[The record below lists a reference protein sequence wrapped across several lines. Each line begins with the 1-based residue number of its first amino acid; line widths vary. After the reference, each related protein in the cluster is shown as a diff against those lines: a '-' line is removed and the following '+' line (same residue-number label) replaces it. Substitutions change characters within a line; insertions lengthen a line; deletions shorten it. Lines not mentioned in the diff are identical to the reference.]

1 MQSQNL
7 SSKGPTIILAV
18 LITIGAALRMGGLFS
33 PLTHDEL
40 SAICRLQFDDFSDL
54 LTNGVKPDG
63 HPAGVE
69 VFMWL
74 WVQLF
79 GQSAV
84 AIRFPFMLMGIFS
97 VPLIYGIARRW
108 YGRWSSMLPTAAIAV
123 SQYTVYYSDI
133 ARPYCVGLFFI
144 LCALYMLTCMITD
157 RRYTVWRLVLF
168 AVFEACCAYTHYFC
182 MLTAVLMAF
191 AALFFIDRRH
201 ILSYLVACTGAALL
215 FVPHIKITLY
225 QLFELKGVGGWLG
238 KPTPFFALEY
248 FRYLTHHSLL
258 AAIVCLVAFL
268 LLFSFHAVQKNK
280 SVLVA
285 SLVIGLLPLIIGYVY
300 SVTVSPVLQFS
311 VLIFSFPF
319 LLLSFAACIDDR
331 RRALLIVFTVV
342 YVITMVT
349 TLFFTR
355 HHYTM
360 LSKEWIEAS
369 VHEAKDATLK
379 YGGDNVACLFNL
391 SPCKVAYYDST
402 LNLMPQ
408 ELASDASRLDSALAR
423 CPQPYLICS
432 GIQDPSMLAVVN
444 RHYPFLLRAKQCVVS
459 EICLFGRQPSSEA
472 ICVDSLAYRTYE
484 QPLQVFDD
492 EYFVILD
499 TILGD
504 IVDSR
509 FVCVESNVQF
519 MDSTWNEESKP
530 IYLVTELLYRDHPLD
545 WRSVTLVPTIAD
557 SVSSVLLP
565 VRVEGT
571 IKHRSHLKH
580 ARVKVY
586 LWNPDRNTHTIP
598 CRCRIRLLPTSP
610 WIYSVLE
617 EI

>member
-7 SSKGPTIILAV
+7 SSKGPTVILAV
-18 LITIGAALRMGGLFS
+18 LTFIGAALRIGGLFG

-40 SAICRLQFDDFSDL
+40 SAICRLQCDNISDL
-54 LTNGVKPDG
+54 INYGVKPDG
-63 HPAGVE
+63 HPGGVE

-74 WVQLF
+74 WVRLF

-84 AIRFPFMLMGIFS
+84 AIRLPFMLMGIAS
-97 VPLIYGIARRW
+97 VPLIYAIARRW
-108 YGRWSSMLPTAAIAV
+108 YGRWSALLPTAVVAV

-144 LCALYMLTCMITD
+144 LCALYVLTCMVSE
-157 RRYTVWRLVLF
+157 RRYTVCQLVLF
-168 AVFEACCAYTHYFC
+168 ALFEACCAYTHYFC
-182 MLTAVLMAF
+182 LLMAF
-191 AALFFIDRRH
+191 IMACAAIFFIDRRH
-201 ILSYLVACTGAALL
+201 ILLYLTACFGAVLL

-248 FRYLTHHSLL
+248 LRYLTHHSLF
-258 AAIVCLVAFL
+258 AAAVCLVAFL
-268 LLFSFHAVQKNK
+268 LLFSLNSARKNMPI
-280 SVLVA
+280 LIA
-285 SLVIGLLPLIIGYVY
+285 SFVVGLLPLIIGYIY

-319 LLLSFAACIDDR
+319 LLLALAACVDDHR
-331 RRALLIVFTVV
+331 HVMHIILTLV

-349 TLFFTR
+349 TLFLTR
-355 HHYTM
+355 HHYTV
-360 LSKEWIEAS
+360 LGKEWIEAS
-369 VHEAKDATLK
+369 VQEAKDATLK
-379 YGGDNVACLFNL
+379 YGNGNVACLFNL

-402 LNLMPQ
+402 LDLLPQ
-408 ELASDASRLDSALAR
+408 ELVFDAAHLDSALAQ

-432 GIQDPSMLAVVN
+432 GIQDPSMLAIVN
-444 RHYPFLLRAKQCVVS
+444 RHYPTLLRVHPCVVS
-459 EICLFGRQPSSEA
+459 EICLFGRQHSKEA
-472 ICVDSLAYRTYE
+472 ISVDSIAYSIIER
-484 QPLQVFDD
+484 PLQAFGD
-492 EYFVILD
+492 EYFVVLD

-509 FVCVESNVQF
+509 FICIESNVQF
-519 MDSTWNEESKP
+519 LDSTWNEESKP
-530 IYLVTELLYRDHPLD
+530 IYLVTELLYRNHPLD
-545 WRSVTLVPTIAD
+545 WRSVTLIPTITD
-557 SVSSVLLP
+557 SVSNVLLP

-571 IKHRSHLKH
+571 IKHRSQLKH

-586 LWNPDRNTHTIP
+586 LWNPDRNIQTIP
-598 CRCRIRLLPTSP
+598 YRCRIRLLPTSQ

>member
-7 SSKGPTIILAV
+7 SSKGPTVILAV
-18 LITIGAALRMGGLFS
+18 LTFIGAALRIGGLFG

-40 SAICRLQFDDFSDL
+40 SAICRLQCDNISDL
-54 LTNGVKPDG
+54 INYGVKPDG
-63 HPAGVE
+63 HPGGVE

-74 WVQLF
+74 WVRLF

-84 AIRFPFMLMGIFS
+84 AIRLPFMLMGIAS
-97 VPLIYGIARRW
+97 VPLIYAIARRW
-108 YGRWSSMLPTAAIAV
+108 YGRWSALLPTAVVAV

-144 LCALYMLTCMITD
+144 LCALYVLTCMVSE
-157 RRYTVWRLVLF
+157 RRYTVCQLVLF
-168 AVFEACCAYTHYFC
+168 ALFEACCAYTHYFC
-182 MLTAVLMAF
+182 LLMAF
-191 AALFFIDRRH
+191 IMACAAIFFIDRRH
-201 ILSYLVACTGAALL
+201 ILLYLTACFGAVLL

-248 FRYLTHHSLL
+248 FRYLTHHSLFV
-258 AAIVCLVAFL
+258 AAVCLVAFL
-268 LLFSFHAVQKNK
+268 LLFSLHSVRKN
-280 SVLVA
+280 LPILIA
-285 SLVIGLLPLIIGYVY
+285 SFVVGLLPLIIGYIY

-319 LLLSFAACIDDR
+319 LLLALAACVDDHR
-331 RRALLIVFTVV
+331 HVMHIILTLV

-349 TLFFTR
+349 TLFLTR
-355 HHYTM
+355 HHYTV
-360 LSKEWIEAS
+360 LGKEWIEAS
-369 VHEAKDATLK
+369 VQEAKDATLK
-379 YGGDNVACLFNL
+379 YGNGNVACLFNL

-402 LNLMPQ
+402 LDLLPQ
-408 ELASDASRLDSALAR
+408 ELVFDAAHLDSALAQ

-432 GIQDPSMLAVVN
+432 GVQDPSMLAIVN
-444 RHYPFLLRAKQCVVS
+444 RHYPTLLRVHPCVVS
-459 EICLFGRQPSSEA
+459 EICLFGRQHSKEA
-472 ICVDSLAYRTYE
+472 ISVGSIAYSIIER
-484 QPLQVFDD
+484 PLQAFGD
-492 EYFVILD
+492 EYFVVLD

-509 FVCVESNVQF
+509 FICIESNVQF
-519 MDSTWNEESKP
+519 LDSTWNEESKP
-530 IYLVTELLYRDHPLD
+530 IYLVTELLYRNHPLD
-545 WRSVTLVPTIAD
+545 WRSVTFIPTITD
-557 SVSSVLLP
+557 SVSDVLLP

-571 IKHRSHLKH
+571 IKHRSQLKH

-586 LWNPDRNTHTIP
+586 LWNPDRNIQTIP
-598 CRCRIRLLPTSP
+598 YRCRIRLLPTSQ

>member
-7 SSKGPTIILAV
+7 SSKGPTVILAV
-18 LITIGAALRMGGLFS
+18 LTFIGAALRIGGLFG

-40 SAICRLQFDDFSDL
+40 SAICRLQCDNISDL
-54 LTNGVKPDG
+54 INYGVKPDG
-63 HPAGVE
+63 HPGGVE

-74 WVQLF
+74 WVRLF

-84 AIRFPFMLMGIFS
+84 AIRLPFMLMGIAT
-97 VPLIYGIARRW
+97 VPLIYAIARRW
-108 YGRWSSMLPTAAIAV
+108 YGRWSALLPTAVVAV

-144 LCALYMLTCMITD
+144 LCALYVLTCMVSE
-157 RRYTVWRLVLF
+157 RRYTVCQLVLF
-168 AVFEACCAYTHYFC
+168 ALFEACCAYTHYFC
-182 MLTAVLMAF
+182 LLMAF
-191 AALFFIDRRH
+191 IMACAAIFFIDRRH
-201 ILSYLVACTGAALL
+201 ILLYLTACFGAVLL

-248 FRYLTHHSLL
+248 LRYLTHHSLF
-258 AAIVCLVAFL
+258 AAAVCLVAFL
-268 LLFSFHAVQKNK
+268 LLFSLNSARKNMPI
-280 SVLVA
+280 LIA
-285 SLVIGLLPLIIGYVY
+285 SFVVGLLPLIIGYIY

-319 LLLSFAACIDDR
+319 LLLALAACVDDHR
-331 RRALLIVFTVV
+331 HVMHIILTLV

-349 TLFFTR
+349 TLFLTR
-355 HHYTM
+355 HHYTV
-360 LSKEWIEAS
+360 LGKEWIEAS
-369 VHEAKDATLK
+369 VQEAKDATLK
-379 YGGDNVACLFNL
+379 YGNGNVACLFNL

-402 LNLMPQ
+402 LDLLPQ
-408 ELASDASRLDSALAR
+408 ELVFDAAHLDSALAQ

-432 GIQDPSMLAVVN
+432 GIQDPSMLAIVN
-444 RHYPFLLRAKQCVVS
+444 RHYPTLLRVHPCVVS
-459 EICLFGRQPSSEA
+459 EICLFGRQHSKEA
-472 ICVDSLAYRTYE
+472 ISVDSIAYSIIER
-484 QPLQVFDD
+484 PLQAFGD

-509 FVCVESNVQF
+509 FICIESNVQF
-519 MDSTWNEESKP
+519 LDSTWNEESKP
-530 IYLVTELLYRDHPLD
+530 IYLVTELLYRNHPLD
-545 WRSVTLVPTIAD
+545 WRSVTLVPTITD
-557 SVSSVLLP
+557 SVSNVLLP
-565 VRVEGT
+565 VRVEGN
-571 IKHRSHLKH
+571 IKHRSQLKR

-598 CRCRIRLLPTSP
+598 CRCRIRLLPTSQ